1 MSEAA
6 IGYVR
11 VSTEEQAKTGISL
24 DAQEDRIRAYCAMA
38 GLDLVEIIRDEGVS
52 GAKPIDK
59 RPGGP
64 GLQGAIRRGVRHVV
78 ALKLDR
84 MFRTALEALTTAETW
99 ERQAV
104 ALHLVDQGGT
114 SINSGGAMGR
124 FFFTMLAAVAE
135 MERNMIRERTA
146 AALAHL
152 KAEGKRAGT
161 VPFGFRLAGDG
172 PELAEDPAEQAALSV
187 LRELKAAG
195 FSLREIA
202 AELNRQGFT
211 TRRGTSWRHQYV
223 ANLLKVAA

>member
-1 MSEAA
+1 MEA
-6 IGYVR
+6 IGYIR
-11 VSTEEQAKTGISL
+11 VSTEEQARGGVSL
-24 DAQEDRIRAYCAMA
+24 DAQAERVRAYAAMQ
-38 GLDLVEIIRDEGVS
+38 GLELREIVRDEGVS
-52 GAKPIDK
+52 GAKPMGK

-64 GLQGAIRRGVRHVV
+64 ALEQALRGGVRHVV

-99 ERQAV
+99 ERKDV

-152 KAEGKRAGT
+152 KAQGKRVGT
-161 VPFGFRLAGDG
+161 IPFGYRLAGDVDG
-172 PELAEDPAEQAALSV
+172 KTLEEDAVEQEALGI
-187 LRELKAAG
+187 LRELKTAG

-211 TRRGTSWRHQYV
+211 TRRGSAWRFQYV
-223 ANLLKVAA
+223 ANLLKAA